1 MKSKTYDEFV
11 EKFKPKLTTDDCYTP
26 EPIYEAIRD
35 WACQEYSIDP
45 ETIVRP
51 FWPGADYQAVD
62 YPAGCVVLD
71 NPPFSILSKICEW
84 YLDHGIKFF
93 LFAPTLTALGGK
105 NICMRMNH
113 IICSV
118 DIVYANGAKV
128 KTSFVTN
135 LGDGETIC
143 QTEPK
148 LDAAIRE
155 AIEAMEKGQAA
166 PLPAYDYPSNILTA
180 AMLQRYSLRGVK
192 IEISRN
198 ECVRVTALDSQ
209 RENKKAIFGGGL
221 LLSNRAAERN
231 KDAKKAAKAALQK
244 AATEREERGKESIIV
259 WPLSYREKAII
270 ADLDSRSAEDNEEAN
285 RADN

>member
-35 WACQEYSIDP
+35 WACQEYEIDP
-45 ETIVRP
+45 ATIVRP
-51 FWPGADYQAVD
+51 FWPGADYQAAD

-84 YLDHGIKFF
+84 YLDRGIKFF
-93 LFAPTLTALGGK
+93 LFVPTLTALGGK

-113 IICSV
+113 IICSA

-148 LDAAIRE
+148 LNAAISK
-155 AIEAMEKGQAA
+155 AVEAMKADHTA
-166 PLPAYDYPSNILTA
+166 PLPVYVYPPNILTA
-180 AMLQRYSLRGVK
+180 AMMQKYSHYGVSIK
-192 IEISRN
+192 ISRD
-198 ECVRVTALDSQ
+198 ECARINALDSQ
-209 RENKKAIFGGGL
+209 RENRKIIFGSGL
-221 LLSNRAAERN
+221 LLSSQAANRHIAARKAAEIAARN
-231 KDAKKAAKAALQK
+231 KLKAKA
-244 AATEREERGKESIIV
+244 
-259 WPLSYREKAII
+259 WPLSYREEAII
-270 ADLDSRSAEDNEEAN
+270 AELDAQLLESNEEAD

>member
-51 FWPGADYQAVD
+51 FWPGANYQAAD

-71 NPPFSILSKICEW
+71 NPPFSIFCKICEW
-84 YLDHGIKFF
+84 YLDRGIKFF
-93 LFAPTLTALGGK
+93 LFAPTLTALAGK
-105 NICMRMNH
+105 NVCMRMNH
-113 IICSV
+113 IICST

-155 AIEAMEKGQAA
+155 AVKAMKTDQTAS
-166 PLPAYDYPSNILTA
+166 LPVYDYPPNILTA
-180 AMLQRYSLRGVK
+180 AMMQKYSHYGVSIK
-192 IEISRN
+192 ISRN
-198 ECVRVTALDSQ
+198 ECARINALDSQ
-209 RENKKAIFGGGL
+209 RENRKAIFGHGL
-221 LLSNRAAERN
+221 LLSSQATKLHTAA
-231 KDAKKAAKAALQK
+231 QK
-244 AATEREERGKESIIV
+244 AAEIAAQNKPIEKA

-270 ADLDSRSAEDNEEAN
+270 AELDAQSLESNEEATSGN
-285 RADN
+285 N